1 MDLTPLRTSRE
12 FRLLWAGQSVSFIG
26 GQITAV
32 ALPFHVYQLTG
43 SSLAVGLIG
52 LCELVP
58 LLITAAW
65 GGALADVAD
74 RRRVARRA
82 ETGLAIVSALLVV
95 NAALDCPRLWP
106 LYVLAALGSAL
117 YGFSRPAREAM
128 VPRVVPREQIPAAA
142 ALMDG
147 FMTFGAIVGPSLGGV
162 LAQFAGLPLTY
173 AVDTASFLASVL
185 TLTAMRP
192 VPAPTTDGKVSL
204 RGIVEGLRYARSRPV
219 LMGTYVTD
227 FVAMLFGMP
236 EALFPAIAA
245 ERFGTGSGVLG
256 FLYAAPAAGG
266 LLVTLTSGWMG
277 RIHRQGAAILVAAG
291 VWGAAIIGFGWSQAL
306 VPTLAFLAIAGG
318 ADMVSG
324 LFRLAIWNQTV
335 PDELRGRLAGV
346 ELLNYSSGPLLGD
359 VEAGVV
365 ARFTSAR
372 FSIVSGGIAC
382 VVGVALT
389 AIALPAFRRYDAR
402 TPSG

>member
-12 FRLLWAGQSVSFIG
+12 FRLLWSGQSVSFMG

-43 SSLAVGLIG
+43 SSLAVGLIA

-58 LLITAAW
+58 LLLTAAI

-74 RRRVARRA
+74 RRVIARRA
-82 ETGLAIVSALLVV
+82 EIGLTVVSALLVV
-95 NAALDCPRLWP
+95 NAALDRPRLWP
-106 LYVLAALGSAL
+106 LYVLAGAGSAL

-142 ALMDG
+142 ALMG
-147 FMTFGAIVGPSLGGV
+147 SVMTVGAILGPSAGGL
-162 LAQFAGLPLTY
+162 LAEFAGLPITY
-173 AVDTASFLASVL
+173 AVDTVSFLVSVL

-192 VPAPTTDGKVSL
+192 VPAATEGGRVSL
-204 RGIVEGLRYARSRPV
+204 SGIADGLRYARSRPV

-236 EALFPAIAA
+236 EALFPALAV
-245 ERFGTGSGVLG
+245 ERFGVGSGVLG
-256 FLYAAPAAGG
+256 LLYAAPAAGG
-266 LLVTLTSGWMG
+266 FLVTATSGWTA
-277 RIHRQGAAILVAAG
+277 RVHRQGAAILLAAG
-291 VWGAAIIGFGWSQAL
+291 AWGAAIIGFGFSRAL
-306 VPTLAFLAIAGG
+306 VPTLAFLALAGG
-318 ADMVSG
+318 ADMISA
-324 LFRLAIWNQTV
+324 LFRMAIWNQTV

-365 ARFTSAR
+365 ARLTSVR
-372 FSIVSGGIAC
+372 VSIISGGVAC
-382 VVGVALT
+382 VIGVALT
-389 AIALPAFRRYDAR
+389 ALALPAFRRYDTR
-402 TPSG
+402 DRRD